1 MDVRLL
7 ETFRAVIETQS
18 MTGAAKLLGVT
29 QPAISTQIAR
39 LEAQIGF
46 PLFERVNGRL
56 KASRQGRLFYTE
68 VRHALGMIER
78 LTRDAEN
85 IRKGVAESVTIA
97 SHPSASISILPAVVA
112 ELRRR
117 RPLARVRMINRSSEE
132 VRAIFEAGGADI
144 AIAEWP
150 IHIPDIDL
158 HRYRVPCVAIL
169 PSAHPL
175 AAKREISPTDL
186 AGEPLIGM
194 QVSRLIGHQ
203 IQSAFISHDVEY
215 DPGVVNEYFSSICA
229 LVATGCGIGIV
240 DQWSAQMFEP
250 LGLAIRPFGP
260 TIMYEIGVFVRLHAT
275 PMPIVGEVTELIGER
290 LAALKAMT
298 PKQDGDA

>member
-1 MDVRLL
+1 MDVKLL

-18 MTGAAKLLGVT
+18 MTGAAKLLGLT

-56 KASRQGRLFYTE
+56 KASRQGRLFYAE

-78 LTRDAEN
+78 LARDAEG
-85 IRKGVAESVTIA
+85 IRKGITESVTIA
-97 SHPSASISILPAVVA
+97 SHPSASISILPPVVA

-132 VRAIFEAGGADI
+132 VRAIFEAGGADV

-158 HRYRVPCVAIL
+158 RRYKVPCVAIL
-169 PSAHPL
+169 PRDHELTRLS
-175 AAKREISPTDL
+175 EITPADL
-186 AGEPLIGM
+186 AGLPMVGM
-194 QVSRLIGHQ
+194 QISRLIGHQ
-203 IQSAFISHDVEY
+203 VQSAFVENDLEY
-215 DPGVVNEYFSSICA
+215 DPVVVNEYFSSICA
-229 LVATGCGIGIV
+229 LVTSGCGIGIV

-250 LGLAIRPFGP
+250 LGLAIRPFKP
-260 TIMYEIGVFVRLHAT
+260 TIMYEIGVFARPHAT
-275 PMPIVGEVTELIGER
+275 PTPIFDEVVALIDQR
-290 LAALKAMT
+290 LAAMELT
-298 PKQDGDA
+298 TNRDGDA

>member
-1 MDVRLL
+1 MDVKLL

-18 MTGAAKLLGVT
+18 MTGAAKLLGLT

-56 KASRQGRLFYTE
+56 KASRQGRLFYAE

-78 LTRDAEN
+78 LARDAEG
-85 IRKGVAESVTIA
+85 IRKGITESVTIA
-97 SHPSASISILPAVVA
+97 SHPSASISILPPVVA

-132 VRAIFEAGGADI
+132 VRAIFEAGGADV

-158 HRYRVPCVAIL
+158 RRYKVPCVAIL
-169 PSAHPL
+169 PRDHALTRLP
-175 AAKREISPTDL
+175 EITPADL
-186 AGEPLIGM
+186 AGLPMVGM

-203 IQSAFISHDVEY
+203 VQSAFVENDLEY
-215 DPGVVNEYFSSICA
+215 DPVVVNEYFSSICA
-229 LVATGCGIGIV
+229 LVTSGCGIGIV

-250 LGLAIRPFGP
+250 LGLAIRPFKP
-260 TIMYEIGVFVRLHAT
+260 TIMYEIGVFARPQAT
-275 PMPIVGEVTELIGER
+275 PTPIFDEVVALIDQR
-290 LAALKAMT
+290 LAAMELT
-298 PKQDGDA
+298 TRRDGDA

>member
-1 MDVRLL
+1 MDIKLL

-18 MTGAAKLLGVT
+18 MTGAAKLLGLT

-39 LEAQIGF
+39 LESQIGF

-78 LTRDAEN
+78 LTRDAEG
-85 IRKGVAESVTIA
+85 IRKGVTESVTIA
-97 SHPSASISILPAVVA
+97 SHPSASISILPAVIA
-112 ELRRR
+112 ELRRH
-117 RPLARVRMINRSSEE
+117 RPLARIRMINRSSEE
-132 VRAIFEAGGADI
+132 VRAIFEAGGADV

-158 HRYRVPCVAIL
+158 RRYKVPCVAIL
-169 PSAHPL
+169 PSDNKLTRL
-175 AAKREISPTDL
+175 AEITPADL
-186 AGEPLIGM
+186 SGESIIGM

-203 IQSAFISHDVEY
+203 VQSAFIEQDVEY

-229 LVATGCGIGIV
+229 LVTSGCGIGIV

-250 LGLAIRPFGP
+250 LGLAIRPFKP
-260 TIMYEIGVFVRLHAT
+260 TIMYEIGVFARLHAT
-275 PMPIVGEVTELIGER
+275 PMPIVDEVVALIDKR
-290 LAALKAMT
+290 LAAIEPIT
-298 PKQDGDA
+298 NRSGDA

>member
-1 MDVRLL
+1 MDIKLL

-18 MTGAAKLLGVT
+18 MTGAAKLLGLT

-39 LEAQIGF
+39 LETQIGF

-78 LTRDAEN
+78 LARDAEG
-85 IRKGVAESVTIA
+85 IRKGVTETVTIA
-97 SHPSASISILPAVVA
+97 SHPSASISFLPAVVA
-112 ELRRR
+112 ELRRQ

-132 VRAIFEAGGADI
+132 VRAIFEAGGADV

-158 HRYRVPCVAIL
+158 RRYKVPCVAVL
-169 PSAHPL
+169 PNEHPL
-175 AAKREISPTDL
+175 TRLSEISPTDL
-186 AGEPLIGM
+186 AGENMIGM

-203 IQSAFISHDVEY
+203 VQNAFIEHDVEF
-215 DPGVVNEYFSSICA
+215 DPGIINEYFSSICA

-250 LGLAIRPFGP
+250 LGLAIRPFKP
-260 TIMYEIGVFVRLHAT
+260 TIMYEIGVFARLHSSL
-275 PMPIVGEVTELIGER
+275 MPIVDDVVALIDQR
-290 LAALKAMT
+290 LASIESISIR
-298 PKQDGDA
+298 DGDA